1 MSKRR
6 ILITIGVVISL
17 SISAI
22 TIIVMAND
30 ERIKL
35 FALERVGDKLRVEL
49 SVEEIVVSVW
59 SEFPKVRVDLNNIA
73 LGGAT
78 NLTVNPVDTILTA
91 ARLGV
96 VLSLWDVLF
105 SDPVVEAFI
114 LEEAHINLRQAGNG
128 DWNTSILK
136 VPDTNEP
143 ELDADV
149 RVNFF
154 RFEDVSITAH
164 SNDNETYTVEIVRA
178 DIRDDNYDISFA
190 NGRVI
195 GGKNT
200 AELLPLSGEFTGI
213 FQLGEEVFL
222 SLSFINSNL
231 NGIDLSGEFDYSKDL
246 FAEIQIDE
254 LSVNM
259 LERIVKEE
267 FLEGYLSG
275 INCDGK
281 ASLLIKVE
289 KEKIL
294 VTWTLPESS
303 LSLSPK
309 ITGFS
314 MVKSGRLSAEGTC
327 EYLTNN
333 HSLAI
338 SIHSFQ
344 IDSKGIQISG
354 EANCINTSKANW
366 RVTTQSTLDAGAPY
380 SRWIQ
385 VLNSTKYSFLPQEGV
400 LDIASELS
408 ISPWGKVDG
417 FSCTVESEKISGAL
431 NAVPYSISNIRTHFN
446 NENFQIKTLGY
457 NWGGNVGE
465 VRAELLGVENWF
477 NGGAIEG
484 DINLE
489 AEQIDVASI
498 LSWWENNTVAE
509 DSTKSSDLLPSGS
522 NLSLKI
528 ESENLTWNALEC
540 ESFLTRANVTASKF
554 KIINSTAK
562 TLEGLVRVEGSFKPS
577 AEGWALNLSGSADG
591 ISLPKLFN
599 CYDNFGQN
607 TLRAQHIGGSL
618 SIAGTC
624 KMGWGNDGVWSSES
638 LNANLNVGI
647 SHGSL
652 ENFEVF
658 DDVADYLKE
667 HKLMAPL
674 VDPKD
679 LRERLKDIQLDDLES
694 PIYISSSSTT
704 IPNINI
710 HSSAMDVSIEGVHS
724 FSGEID
730 YTLGFSLRD
739 LRKSREVEFGNIEDD
754 GLGNMF
760 FLAMDG
766 TLDEPV
772 YSYDRAAHK
781 SHRRK
786 AFWEEAEKIKEAIL
800 NDGKKSDEST
810 TVDDVKNAEESEEIE
825 KNKKERKPNNLNDI
839 DDEDF

>member
-17 SISAI
+17 TISAI
-22 TIIVMAND
+22 TIIIMAND

-49 SVEEIVVSVW
+49 SVEEIDISVW
-59 SEFPKVRVDLNNIA
+59 SEFPKVRVNLNNIA
-73 LGGAT
+73 LSGAT
-78 NLTVNPVDTILTA
+78 NLPANTVDTILTA
-91 ARLGV
+91 TRLGV

-105 SDPVVEAFI
+105 SDPIVEAFI
-114 LEEAHINLRQAGNG
+114 LEEAHVNLRQAVNG

-149 RVNFF
+149 KVNFF

-164 SNDNETYTVEIVRA
+164 SNDSETYSVEIVRA
-178 DIRDDNYDISFA
+178 DIRGDNYDISFA

-195 GGKNT
+195 GGNNT
-200 AELLPLSGEFTGI
+200 AELLPLSGVFTGE
-213 FQLGEEVFL
+213 FQFGERDSV
-222 SLSFINSNL
+222 SLSIINGNL
-231 NGIDLSGEFDYSKDL
+231 NGIALSGEFDYSQNL
-246 FAEIQIDE
+246 FAEIQLE
-254 LSVNM
+254 KVSVNK

-275 INCDGK
+275 ITCDGK
-281 ASLLIKVE
+281 ATLLIKVE

-294 VTWTLPESS
+294 VTWMLPESD

-327 EYLTNN
+327 EYLINN

-354 EANCINTSKANW
+354 DANCINTSKANW
-366 RVTTQSTLDAGAPY
+366 RVTTLSTIDAGAPY
-380 SRWIQ
+380 SSWIP
-385 VLNSTKYSFLPQEGV
+385 VLNSTKYSYLPKEGV
-400 LDIASELS
+400 LDIGSELS

-417 FSCTVESEKISGAL
+417 FLCTVESEKLSGAL
-431 NAVPYSISNIRTHFN
+431 NAVPYSISNLRTHFN
-446 NENFQIKTLGY
+446 NKKFQIKTLGY

-465 VRAELLGVENWF
+465 VRAELLGVENWLG
-477 NGGAIEG
+477 GGAIEG

-489 AEQIDVASI
+489 SEQIDVASI
-498 LSWWENNTVAE
+498 LSWWENNTVVE
-509 DSTKSSDLLPSGS
+509 DSAKSQIFLPYGS
-522 NLSLKI
+522 NISLKI
-528 ESENLTWNALEC
+528 ESKNLTWNALEC

-554 KIINSTAK
+554 KITNSTAK
-562 TLEGLVRVEGSFKPS
+562 TLEGLIRVEGSFRPS
-577 AEGWALNLSGSADG
+577 DEGWALNLSGSADG

-652 ENFEVF
+652 ENFEIF

-667 HKLMAPL
+667 HRLMAPL
-674 VDPKD
+674 VDPND
-679 LRERLKDIQLDDLES
+679 LRERLKIIQLDDLES

-710 HSSAMDVSIEGVHS
+710 HSSAMNVSIEGVHS
-724 FSGEID
+724 FSGKID

-766 TLDEPV
+766 TLNEPV
-772 YSYDRAAHK
+772 YSYDRTAHK

-786 AFWEEAEKIKEAIL
+786 AFRDEAEKIKEAIK
-800 NDGKKSDEST
+800 NAGEKPNEST
-810 TVDDVKNAEESEEIE
+810 IVDDVKNAEEKQ
-825 KNKKERKPNNLNDI
+825 KNKKERKSNNLNDI
-839 DDEDF
+839 DDDDF

>member
-6 ILITIGVVISL
+6 ILITIGLVISL
-17 SISAI
+17 IISAI
-22 TIIVMAND
+22 TIIVMVNE

-35 FALERVGDKLRVEL
+35 FALERVSDKLRVEL
-49 SVEEIVVSVW
+49 SVEEIEISVW
-59 SEFPKVRVDLNNIA
+59 SEFPKVRVNLDNIA

-78 NLTVNPVDTILTA
+78 NLTVSPVDTILTA
-91 ARLGV
+91 SRLGV
-96 VLSLWDVLF
+96 LLSLWDVLF
-105 SDPVVEAFI
+105 SDPIVEAFI
-114 LEEAHINLRQAGNG
+114 LEEARINIRQAGNG

-136 VPDTNEP
+136 IPDTNEP
-143 ELDADV
+143 ELETDV
-149 RVNFF
+149 KVNFL

-164 SNDNETYTVEIVRA
+164 SNNNKTYSVEINRA
-178 DIRDDNYDISFA
+178 DIRGDNYNISFA
-190 NGRVI
+190 NGQVI
-195 GGKNT
+195 GEDITKDI
-200 AELLPLSGEFTGI
+200 LPLSGELTGE
-213 FQLGEEVFL
+213 FELGKEDSV
-222 SLSFINSNL
+222 SLSIINSHL
-231 NGIDLSGEFDYSKDL
+231 NGIALSGKFDYYQDL
-246 FAEIQIDE
+246 YAEIQIDE
-254 LSVNM
+254 LSVNK
-259 LERIVKEE
+259 LEKIVKEE

-289 KEKIL
+289 KEKVLI
-294 VTWTLPESS
+294 TWMLPESS
-303 LSLSPK
+303 LSLSPQ

-327 EYLTNN
+327 DYQTNN

-338 SIHSFQ
+338 SIDSFQ

-354 EANCINTSKANW
+354 DANCINTSKANW
-366 RVTTQSTLDAGAPY
+366 RVTTLSTIDAGAPY
-380 SRWIQ
+380 SSWIP
-385 VLNSTKYSFLPQEGV
+385 VLNSTKYSYLPKEGV
-400 LDIASELS
+400 LDIGSELS

-417 FSCTVESEKISGAL
+417 FLCTVESEKLSGAL
-431 NAVPYSISNIRTHFN
+431 NAVPYSISNLRTHFN
-446 NENFQIKTLGY
+446 NKKFQIKTLGY

-465 VRAELLGVENWF
+465 VRAELLGVENWLG
-477 NGGAIEG
+477 GGAIEG

-489 AEQIDVASI
+489 SEQIDVASI
-498 LSWWENNTVAE
+498 LSWWENNTVVE
-509 DSTKSSDLLPSGS
+509 DSAKSQIFLPYGS
-522 NLSLKI
+522 NISLKI
-528 ESENLTWNALEC
+528 ESKNLTWNALEC

-554 KIINSTAK
+554 KITNSTAK
-562 TLEGLVRVEGSFKPS
+562 TLEGLIRVEGSFRPS
-577 AEGWALNLSGSADG
+577 DEGWALNLSGSADG

-652 ENFEVF
+652 ENFEIF

-667 HKLMAPL
+667 HRLMAPL
-674 VDPKD
+674 VDPND
-679 LRERLKDIQLDDLES
+679 LRERLKIIQLDDLES

-710 HSSAMDVSIEGVHS
+710 HSSAMNVSIEGVHS
-724 FSGEID
+724 FSGKID

-766 TLDEPV
+766 TLNEPV
-772 YSYDRAAHK
+772 YSYDRTAHK

-786 AFWEEAEKIKEAIL
+786 AFRDEAEKIKEAIK
-800 NDGKKSDEST
+800 NAGEKPNEST
-810 TVDDVKNAEESEEIE
+810 IVDDVKNAEEKQ
-825 KNKKERKPNNLNDI
+825 KNKKERKSNNLNDI
-839 DDEDF
+839 DDDDF